1 MTAELKDLAAQAM
14 QLTPEERSQL
24 AHQLILSLHE
34 ASDDSPEAIARAWE
48 EEIARRIADM
58 DAGVTQWIPGEEVI
72 AKMRAKIKAAQAH
85 ADQRQR

>member
-14 QLTPEERSQL
+14 QLTPEERSEL

-34 ASDDSPEAIARAWE
+34 VSDDSPEAIARAWE

-72 AKMRAKIKAAQAH
+72 ANMRAKIEAAKAH

>member
-14 QLTPEERSQL
+14 QLSPEERSQL
-24 AHQLILSLHE
+24 AHQLILSLHDV
-34 ASDDSPEAIARAWE
+34 SDDSPEAIASAWE
-48 EEIARRIADM
+48 EEIARRVADM

-72 AKMRAKIKAAQAH
+72 AKMRGKIEDAKDH

>member
-1 MTAELKDLAAQAM
+1 MTADLKDLAAQAM
-14 QLTPEERSQL
+14 QLTPEERSEL

-34 ASDDSPEAIARAWE
+34 VSDDSPEAIARAWE

-72 AKMRAKIKAAQAH
+72 AKMRAKIEAAKAH
-85 ADQRQR
+85 ADQRLR